1 MKNYRAQT
9 PQNLAFTKIL
19 KKIQENEHIPAA
31 SQKKVCVI
39 NNLLE
44 NTLLP
49 LELIVQLNF

>member
-1 MKNYRAQT
+1 MKNYRAQ
-9 PQNLAFTKIL
+9 NLALTKIL

-39 NNLLE
+39 NNLLQ

-49 LELIVQLNF
+49 LELIVQLNFLK